1 MKTPDVLLPA
11 LRQYQHNDCSGL
23 ISGFEHK
30 ETCKI
35 ITGLQAKLRELAEA
49 AEWRDECQKLAKCEN
64 SFFVSKTSKPTL
76 KDCVCATDADMSFFF
91 IKEAAEAAYQAA
103 LKAAKGE

>member
-35 ITGLQAKLRELAEA
+35 VTVLQAKLRELVEA
-49 AEWRDECQKLAKCEN
+49 AEWRDECNDLYTEMHIDWLDG
-64 SFFVSKTSKPTL
+64 KP
-76 KDCVCATDADMSFFF
+76 
-91 IKEAAEAAYQAA
+91 EAPRMMDSVFEISEEAEDAYQAA
-103 LKAAKGE
+103 LKAAKEGIWPKST

>member
-35 ITGLQAKLRELAEA
+35 VTGLQAKLRELVEA
-49 AEWRDECQKLAKCEN
+49 AEWRDECNALYSGMYQDWLCDDDE
-64 SFFVSKTSKPTL
+64 VSESQ
-76 KDCVCATDADMSFFF
+76 DWMESIFDIS
-91 IKEAAEAAYQAA
+91 EAAETAYQAA
-103 LKAAKGE
+103 LNAAREG